1 MATSAAQTRNP
12 WDAWTERSRI
22 YKQQRQFAFSA
33 AQSLRPTAEDSDKTM
48 ALLRSLRK
56 EKVSVYSYA
65 YEDFLKEHKLPRSLH
80 SLKLMFMDIE
90 AGIKQEIIPHDETTV
105 FIVIDE
111 ISHQQQRNH
120 TQKKR
125 RKYTAAH
132 PLHRTS
138 AARPAPQKPTPASHP
153 VPLATD
159 FTLNDMIRHNIEA
172 LQFYMTTLMT
182 TEDYM
187 KFIFANKDIEA
198 QFHRYIKN
206 ILVHKTEGHKYLQ
219 LEEHINNR
227 RILMDKVSQL
237 PQNGQT
243 FMLAN
248 FDKDMFVVP
257 CSKDEYMKKYCQ
269 ENDFY
274 LPPGRELLT
283 QQPAHPGLFKRTMTG
298 LKQIDPNCKENT
310 AERQITFG
318 RGKRVLKKN

>member
-1 MATSAAQTRNP
+1 
-12 WDAWTERSRI
+12 
-22 YKQQRQFAFSA
+22 
-33 AQSLRPTAEDSDKTM
+33 
-48 ALLRSLRK
+48 
-56 EKVSVYSYA
+56 
-65 YEDFLKEHKLPRSLH
+65 
-80 SLKLMFMDIE
+80 MDIE
-90 AGIKQEIIPHDETTV
+90 AGLKQEIIPHDETTV

-111 ISHQQQRNH
+111 ISYQQRPH
-120 TQKKR
+120 TQKKK
-125 RKYTAAH
+125 RKYAPAA
-132 PLHRTS
+132 PAAALHRTS
-138 AARPAPQKPTPASHP
+138 AAHRPQKPTPAASHP

-159 FTLNDMIRHNIEA
+159 FTINDMIRHNIET

-198 QFHRYIKN
+198 RFHRYINN
-206 ILVHKTEGHKYLQ
+206 ILVHKTEGRNYLQ

-243 FMLAN
+243 FMLAD

-269 ENDFY
+269 ENDFC

-283 QQPAHPGLFKRTMTG
+283 QPPTHPGLYKRTMTG
-298 LKQIDPNCKENT
+298 LKQIDRNCRTDTTHK
-310 AERQITFG
+310 QIAFG
-318 RGKRVLKKN
+318 QGKRIH